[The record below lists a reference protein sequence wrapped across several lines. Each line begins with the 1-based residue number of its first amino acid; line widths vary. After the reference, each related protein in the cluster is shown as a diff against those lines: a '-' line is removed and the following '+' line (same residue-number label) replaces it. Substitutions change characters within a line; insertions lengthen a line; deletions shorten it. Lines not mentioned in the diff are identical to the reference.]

1 MQKINIIPIVVALG
15 ISANAVSFE
24 VLTLPIPP
32 TTFKLNARF
41 FNVQEDKTEEVSNVP
56 FELPLEDYNNWQSD
70 TILEDKCLTKLGLK
84 RNGSL

>member
-32 TTFKLNARF
+32 TTFKLNARL

-56 FELPLEDYNNWQSD
+56 FELPLEDYNTWQSD

-84 RNGSL
+84 RNA